1 MIKDNRRRLPE
12 AACYAVTARF
22 CILETVKER
31 RSQYPSN
38 NMEKMKTCLKEVVAL
53 VCSWQVLLIA
63 ASITN
68 CEIRYQ
74 ILKSAAQDQ
83 RTSATSHEQK
93 TSLYSKGGR
102 LQLVTNFSSARRS
115 S

>member
-1 MIKDNRRRLPE
+1 
-12 AACYAVTARF
+12 
-22 CILETVKER
+22 
-31 RSQYPSN
+31 
-38 NMEKMKTCLKEVVAL
+38 MEKVKTYLEEVVAL
-53 VCSWQVLLIA
+53 VGSWQVLLIA

-68 CEIRYQ
+68 SKIRYQ

-83 RTSATSHEQK
+83 RTSVTSHEQK
-93 TSLYSKGGR
+93 TSIYSKGGR